1 MKEELS
7 KKSAKLIDDYI
18 NGRQQLSSSVYKKLR
33 AELNLCI
40 QELQDLTW
48 NMTCDPSQYDK
59 LKKRLEQYK
68 NFENTMI
75 YVHRFHKELNGDKQ
89 RREFY
94 KAGTQ
99 DQEELPIMK
108 MKLIKVTKKDSK
120 VKDADF
126 YRCRNLIHGASKH
139 ISDAAMEM
147 GEVLGSAKEM
157 DLHEAEGLLDDAD
170 YYKIENNIDVC
181 VKMFKK
187 MKKALEAAR

>member
-1 MKEELS
+1 MREELS

-18 NGRQQLSSSVYKKLR
+18 NGRIELTDNVIKKLK
-33 AELNLCI
+33 AQLNLCI
-40 QELQDLTW
+40 QELEDLVW
-48 NMTCDPSQYDK
+48 NRTCDPSQYPK
-59 LKKRLEQYK
+59 LKKRLDDYYK
-68 NFENTMI
+68 LETDFNRVIKF
-75 YVHRFHKELNGDKQ
+75 YKELEHDKN
-89 RREFY
+89 RKEFY
-94 KAGTQ
+94 NVGTQ

-147 GEVLGSAKEM
+147 GEVLGSASKM
-157 DLHEAEGLLDDAD
+157 DLHEAEGLLDDAN
-170 YYKIENNIDVC
+170 YYKIENNINEC

-187 MKKALEAAR
+187 MKKALEAAG